1 MTRRRD
7 WSEPYF
13 LVFQIIGNQFNDS
26 WFYCYQMIY
35 DIYNVYKTKVEAF
48 QDFGDVYMSFIFNLL
63 SNSLQIKISSEAMV
77 TAVAKRDTITL
88 VRNIAK
94 ICRIVLDFDSYQN
107 AGMAL
112 PNGSS
117 TMAQINEYF

>member
-13 LVFQIIGNQFNDS
+13 LVFQIVGNQFNDS
-26 WFYCYQMIY
+26 WFYCYQMVY

-77 TAVAKRDTITL
+77 EAVAKRDTITL